1 MKTHLAIAAYVLG
14 AIVAFGHAS
23 NHVQPD
29 PQIGRL
35 ANREIHR
42 NLTVVV
48 SAAFWP
54 LYVSSVLFEET
65 PK

>member
-1 MKTHLAIAAYVLG
+1 MKTGLAIAAYVLG

-29 PQIGRL
+29 PHFERESQQQFNKDVKTL
-35 ANREIHR
+35 AFTF
-42 NLTVVV
+42 L
-48 SAAFWP
+48 WP

>member
-1 MKTHLAIAAYVLG
+1 MKTRLAIAAYVLG

-29 PQIGRL
+29 LRIGRL
-35 ANREIHR
+35 ENREFHR
-42 NLTVVV
+42 VVTVGACTVL
-48 SAAFWP
+48 WP